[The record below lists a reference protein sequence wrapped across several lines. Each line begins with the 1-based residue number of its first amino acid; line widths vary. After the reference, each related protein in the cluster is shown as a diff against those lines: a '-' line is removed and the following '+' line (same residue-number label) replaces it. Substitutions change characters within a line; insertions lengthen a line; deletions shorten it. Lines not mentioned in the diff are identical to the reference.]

1 MAGSSSNFFVNQ
13 ALDIIPTETV
23 ISELLQLSLSSLYS
37 VEIKGAKDIWPEGP
51 SIEDISFLAYEAVL
65 PGVSFELG
73 QVFGDR
79 QGITEQYPVK
89 KVYPPIDVS
98 FYIKSDYEI
107 ITFFEKWINLI
118 SPLTGSID
126 DETSYYT
133 FNYPDSYEKLI
144 SIVKYEKDARP
155 TLSGRLEDG
164 AFEGETKDPKSVTYT
179 LLNAYPTNII
189 SIPVSYDQS
198 SVLKTTVTF
207 NYDRYALQNNRGSTA
222 INTPSD
228 TSSTS
233 TSSSALDQ
241 NLTPLPGNIG
251 GFTGAGFEVF
261 APSDVG

>member
-13 ALDIIPTETV
+13 ALDVIPTETV
-23 ISELLQLSLSSLYS
+23 ISNLLELSLSSLYS

-51 SIEDISFLAYEAVL
+51 SVEDISFLAYEAVL
-65 PGVSFELG
+65 PGTSFELG

-98 FYIKSDYEI
+98 FYIKTDYKI
-107 ITFFEKWINLI
+107 ITFFEKWMSLI

-126 DETSYYT
+126 NSASYYT
-133 FNYPDSYEKLI
+133 FNYPNTYEKLI

-155 TLSGRLEDG
+155 LNERLEKKG
-164 AFEGETKDPKSVTYT
+164 SEGGTKDPKSVTYT

-207 NYDRYALQNNRGSTA
+207 NYDRYAFQTNRGKGPKVTV
-222 INTPSD
+222 PSD
-228 TSSTS
+228 TVDTS
-233 TSSSALDQ
+233 NSRTEED
-241 NLTPLPGNIG
+241 I
-251 GFTGAGFEVF
+251 F
-261 APSDVG
+261 APGGAVERAIGPDQPL

>member
-13 ALDIIPTETV
+13 ALDVIPTETV
-23 ISELLQLSLSSLYS
+23 ISNLLELSLSSLYS

-51 SIEDISFLAYEAVL
+51 SVEDISFLAYETVL
-65 PGVSFELG
+65 PGTSFELG

-98 FYIKSDYEI
+98 FYIKTDYKI
-107 ITFFEKWINLI
+107 ITFFEKWMSLI

-133 FNYPDSYEKLI
+133 FNYPNSYEKLI

-155 TLSGRLEDG
+155 LNERLEKKG
-164 AFEGETKDPKSVTYT
+164 SEGSTNDPQSVTYT

-207 NYDRYALQNNRGSTA
+207 NYDRYALQNNRGTTA
-222 INTPSD
+222 AVTVPSD
-228 TSSTS
+228 TVDTS
-233 TSSSALDQ
+233 TAGRDR
-241 NLTPLPGNIG
+241 T
-251 GFTGAGFEVF
+251 GFE
-261 APSDVG
+261 GI

>member
-13 ALDIIPTETV
+13 ALDIIPTEDV
-23 ISELLQLSLSSLYS
+23 VSKLLELSLSSLYS
-37 VEIKGAKDIWPEGP
+37 VEIKGAKDIWPDGP

-98 FYIKSDYEI
+98 FYIKSDYKI

-126 DETSYYT
+126 DESSYYT

-144 SIVKYEKDARP
+144 SIVKYEKEGRP
-155 TLSGRLEDG
+155 LNGRLEDR
-164 AFEGETKDPKSVTYT
+164 ASEGETNDPNSVTYT

-222 INTPSD
+222 INTPID

-233 TSSSALDQ
+233 ISSGAPPPPIVDP
-241 NLTPLPGNIG
+241 LTGNVGIDLN
-251 GFTGAGFEVF
+251 
-261 APSDVG
+261 APAAPR

>member
-13 ALDIIPTETV
+13 ALDLIPTETV
-23 ISELLQLSLSSLYS
+23 ISNLLELSLSSLYS

-51 SIEDISFLAYEAVL
+51 SVEDISFLAYEAVL
-65 PGVSFELG
+65 PGTSFELG

-98 FYIKSDYEI
+98 FYIKTDYKI
-107 ITFFEKWINLI
+107 ITFFEKWMGLI

-126 DETSYYT
+126 DETSYYM
-133 FNYPDSYEKLI
+133 FNYPNSYEKLI

-155 TLSGRLEDG
+155 LNERLEKKG
-164 AFEGETKDPKSVTYT
+164 SEGSTNDPQSVTYT

-207 NYDRYALQNNRGSTA
+207 NYDRYALQNNRGTTA
-222 INTPSD
+222 AVTVPSD
-228 TSSTS
+228 NTTGGE
-233 TSSSALDQ
+233 TNSSSEEDLNLVLPPAL
-241 NLTPLPGNIG
+241 
-251 GFTGAGFEVF
+251 F
-261 APSDVG
+261 